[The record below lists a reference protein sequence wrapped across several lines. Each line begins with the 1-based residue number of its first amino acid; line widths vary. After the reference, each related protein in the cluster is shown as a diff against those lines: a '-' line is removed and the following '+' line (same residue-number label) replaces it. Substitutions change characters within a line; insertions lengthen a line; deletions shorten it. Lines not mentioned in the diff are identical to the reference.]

1 MSLLRKAI
9 LVNST
14 AFICLGLGVFQAAVL
29 SRVLGPAGIG
39 QYAVILSALVLAGQ
53 LSSLGF
59 PLSFLYHS
67 QHDPANTKVY
77 LINTIWSMLLMGAV
91 GGVLLTVLIYCKSSY
106 FGEVPW
112 FTLVAILF
120 YVSILLQRCVARNNL
135 LIAIEA
141 RRLSLMDL
149 SAMTGAVL
157 AILVLA
163 GLGLLGV
170 GQAILCFVFA
180 AIIRAS
186 LGWFWM
192 RRNVDFSIKPSWRIN
207 RKLGLMGVRLSWVDL
222 KILVNAQLN
231 ILIIKYLL
239 DNFESVGYFSRGQRI
254 AMLAV
259 MAGQAVLPLLFSRW
273 ASFPED
279 KLAKHVEKVM
289 RFATTV
295 CVIAIVGI
303 LLTGKWLILILY
315 GREFLPAVR
324 PMMILVPGAV
334 LHLLSRIFIPL
345 LGSRGRPEFVV
356 IVLMIAVVINAA
368 LCWLVIPTW
377 GIAGAACASTAA
389 NIVILVLLTLIV
401 RKKYG
406 IRVANCIGLNRSDI
420 ESIVESLPKKT
431 LWWKR

>member
-14 AFICLGLGVFQAAVL
+14 AFICLGLGVLQAAVL
-29 SRVLGPAGIG
+29 SRVLGPARVG
-39 QYAVILSALVLAGQ
+39 QYAVILSVLVLAGQ

-91 GGVLLTVLIYCKSSY
+91 GGVLLTVLIYYKTSY

-112 FTLVAILF
+112 FALVAILF
-120 YVSILLQRCVARNNL
+120 YVPILLQRCVARNNL
-135 LIAIEA
+135 LINIEA

-207 RKLGLMGVRLSWVDL
+207 WKLGLMGVRQSWMDL
-222 KILVNAQLN
+222 IILVNAQLN

-279 KLAKHVEKVM
+279 KLAPHVEKVM
-289 RFATTV
+289 RFASSV
-295 CVIAIVGI
+295 SIFMIAVILVGAKWIVLFI
-303 LLTGKWLILILY
+303 YGK
-315 GREFLPAVR
+315 EFLPAVT
-324 PMMILVPGAV
+324 PTQILVPGTV
-334 LHLLSRIFIPL
+334 LYLLSLVLIQL
-345 LGSRGRPEFVV
+345 LASRGRPEYVV
-356 IVLMIAVVINAA
+356 IVLMIAVVINAV
-368 LCWLVIPTW
+368 LCWLVVPVW

-406 IRVANCIGLNRSDI
+406 IRVANCIGLNRGDI
-420 ESIVESLPKKT
+420 ESIMTSLPKKA